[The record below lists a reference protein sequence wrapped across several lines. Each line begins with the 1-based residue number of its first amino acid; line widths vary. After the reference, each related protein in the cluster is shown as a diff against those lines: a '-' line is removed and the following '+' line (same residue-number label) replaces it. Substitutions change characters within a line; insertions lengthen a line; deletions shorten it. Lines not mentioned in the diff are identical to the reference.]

1 MAFLQPKKHTRKR
14 THRVLLEARPQP
26 LVGQDVDGLKRDVG
40 RRKDLHDGVR
50 EAALR
55 EVLGALDEGDDA
67 VLGDKVVEGG
77 LELRGEAGGAAWWGE
92 KGKGEREKRERVEVE
107 S

>member
-1 MAFLQPKKHTRKR
+1 MSFSTPLHQSSPPPEKEPQTPAKDGPFKQKKK

-26 LVGQDVDGLKRDVG
+26 LVGQNINGLKRHAG

-67 VLGDKVVEGG
+67 VLGDEVVEGG
-77 LELRGEAGGAAWWGE
+77 LELRGEAGGAA
-92 KGKGEREKRERVEVE
+92 
-107 S
+107 